1 MLNYIKREMK
11 GTKKK
16 KKCVQLRKLC
26 EMKSKHEIKWGKN
39 ISIYKFY
46 ARSTLMHHIVWVR
59 VLGCGRH
66 MGYVRAQQLIHI
78 KHDQLFN
85 VCYFINLRPNNCMCN
100 CFEPLI
106 HCCTNLCIVLYLYR
120 WDEQGGLSFHVILND
135 RTWFT
140 VICSHANFLGGLLCR
155 RLFFSGWVCL
165 RLPMCVF
172 SLSFFG
178 VHRVL
183 YLRPQ
188 TYEYQTRPLSQ
199 QLLFSFDACTTFIIA
214 KANPTALNGL
224 NKMLADNTDTL
235 RCWWVFFP
243 CWYLDAMQILSMNMR
258 TQAHT

>member
-1 MLNYIKREMK
+1 
-11 GTKKK
+11 
-16 KKCVQLRKLC
+16 
-26 EMKSKHEIKWGKN
+26 MKSKHEIKWGKN
-39 ISIYKFY
+39 ISIYQFY
-46 ARSTLMHHIVWVR
+46 ARSTLMHHIVWFR

-140 VICSHANFLGGLLCR
+140 IICSHANFLGGLLCR

-172 SLSFFG
+172 FLCHSLVSIAFYTWDRRHMNIKQDHCLNSCYFHSMH
-178 VHRVL
+178 VRH
-183 YLRPQ
+183 
-188 TYEYQTRPLSQ
+188 
-199 QLLFSFDACTTFIIA
+199 LL
-214 KANPTALNGL
+214 
-224 NKMLADNTDTL
+224 
-235 RCWWVFFP
+235 
-243 CWYLDAMQILSMNMR
+243 
-258 TQAHT
+258 